1 MRTAQGPRRFGRREL
16 FGHAAGLSTLLAAGS
31 LTATSCGGSGSGGSG
46 VDFFARGDDAI
57 WHVFR
62 QLRTAFNKRHP
73 NVSVDIEDVPGD
85 WDQKFQ
91 LKLASGT
98 PPNCLFD
105 AAGNVNEHIHAGALA
120 PLDDLMK
127 KHRGFNKQDYWS
139 IAWLTAEEN
148 GKTYGLPYDG
158 GSVVLYYNLDL
169 LDKAK
174 LDAPDPKKPMSWD
187 QLVEYG
193 TKLTVDHDGHH
204 PGEPGFDPKRIKQY
218 GFDPQSTFIP
228 WAWVWGN
235 GGEVVTK
242 DRKVPL
248 DEPEAAAGLQFVADM
263 AAKNYIS
270 PSPAYMQSGAL
281 SFDTGN
287 VAMVYDGVWSS
298 VRYRE
303 VKFDWDVAPFPNGKV
318 PVSMG
323 WYSPLSLTAKGTNK
337 EEAWKWISFC
347 TSAEGQKIVSSLG
360 EAVPPLKSLAE
371 SKVFLNPNTKPKHK
385 QVFLD
390 QMAPNLLRTVGDKV
404 GSYYGGYAVEF
415 MDVFSPIWDAV
426 LSGKKKAGPA
436 MQAAR
441 PKLEAVL
448 QGHKPS

>member
-1 MRTAQGPRRFGRREL
+1 MSTTHGPRGFGRRQL
-16 FGHAAGLSTLLAAGS
+16 FGRSAGLGMLLAAGS
-31 LTATSCGGSGSGGSG
+31 MAATSCGNSGSSGSD

-62 QLRTAFNKRHP
+62 ELRTAFHKQHP
-73 NVSVDIEDVPGD
+73 DISVNIEDVPGD

-98 PPNCLFD
+98 APNCLFE
-105 AAGNVNEHIHAGALA
+105 AAGNINPHIRAGALE
-120 PLDDLMK
+120 PLDDLIK
-127 KHRGFNKQDYWS
+127 KHKGIDKQDFWP
-139 IAWLTAEEN
+139 IAWLASQDH

-169 LDKAK
+169 LDAAK
-174 LDAPDPKKPMSWD
+174 LDPPDPKKPMPWE
-187 QLVEYG
+187 QAVEYG
-193 TKLTVDHDGHH
+193 KKLTIDHDGHH

-218 GFDPQSTFIP
+218 GFDPQAASLP
-228 WAWVWGN
+228 YAWVWGN
-235 GGEVVTK
+235 GGEVITK
-242 DRKVPL
+242 DKQVPL
-248 DEPEAAAGLQFVADM
+248 DEPEAVAALQFLADM
-263 AAKNYIS
+263 GTKSYIA
-270 PSPAYMQSGAL
+270 PSPAYAQSGSL

-287 VAMVYDGVWSS
+287 VAMIYDGVWSS

-303 VKFDWDVAPFPNGKV
+303 AKFDWDVAPFPNGKV

-323 WYSPLSLTAKGTNK
+323 WYSPLSITSKASHK

-371 SKVFLNPNTKPKHK
+371 SKAFLNPNTKPKHK

-390 QMAPNLLRTVGDKV
+390 QMAPDLLRTVGDKV
-404 GSYYGGYAVEF
+404 GSYFGGYAVEWG
-415 MDVFSPIWDAV
+415 DAFSPIWDAV
-426 LSGKKKAGPA
+426 LTGKKEAGPA
-436 MQAAR
+436 MKAAR